1 MNNEERLQQYVVLIQ
16 EILSCPDG
24 EEGNILSAKMEL
36 VDLGLVVVMGQ
47 YAEYLRGQGQS
58 GAADFLLDMAAQ
70 ITSFLQQEN
79 SVNPEEMSN
88 FCNQLFAAE
97 QENGQSGIFE
107 LLAQNL
113 GFVNENLGNALIEA
127 SRRLIAANS
136 SELQEYIV
144 GLTEN
149 ISIHLTDFPLGNPRG
164 KIISAIAG
172 YEYVLSL
179 RTDNPEK
186 TAQTQNN
193 LGSAYS
199 RLAPFSENPKQE
211 IERAIAAYRNALR
224 VRKEAELPQAYATTQ
239 NNLGSAYSDLAPFS
253 ENPKQEIELAIASY
267 RNALRVRTEAELP
280 QDFAMTQNN
289 LGNAYSDLAPFSE
302 NPKQEIELAI
312 ASYRN
317 ALRVYTEAELPQA
330 YAMTQ
335 NNLGSAYSNLAPFS
349 ENPKQEIE
357 NAIAAYR
364 NALRVRKE
372 AELPQDFA
380 MTQNNLGNAYSRLAP
395 FSENPK
401 QEIENAIAAY
411 RNALRVHTSDMRS
424 TDCLQTARNMGNF
437 GFKQGLWEIAI
448 EGYSIA
454 IEAVEN
460 IRSWSRDETRRE
472 EVQANSISIYSNI
485 VQAYINLKQY
495 DKAMEYVERSRS
507 RRLVELMHSKD
518 LYGDAEIPEE
528 VKALLT
534 AYEAKQ
540 QEIDRIL
547 RLLLG
552 DERSLTATRELHDS
566 RDQRA
571 RTEAFTAE
579 IKILEQEKQEIWL
592 ELRRR
597 DPVLA
602 SQQKVDAL
610 DFKAMQA
617 LISDQPHTA
626 ILNIYSTDTNVH
638 ILILRSTGE
647 PTYFHCA
654 DLNGIGIADLNQ
666 WIYDTWLN
674 PYRLDKKQ
682 WTANMPQFLRQ
693 LAQTL
698 QIDRLIT
705 EHLQNI
711 EELIIIPHRAL
722 HQIPFAALPIDPP
735 QPPLSKGGED
745 KVPLNKGDL
754 GGSYLSDRFK
764 IRYIPSTQILKFCSD
779 RGDVPFAEQIPQFS
793 TVEDTRED
801 LMFAA
806 FEGSQI
812 AKMFAIEQSRRLQG
826 KQSATKTAYRQALK
840 HSRALL
846 SSHHAEARLD
856 IPLESMLLLG
866 DGAITLGELLTSRYP
881 DIVDVFLSC
890 CETGLG
896 ISQNLTD
903 DIVTLGTGFLCAG
916 ARSVISSLWKVDDL
930 ATAIFSIFYHQ
941 ERQKGCDRLTALQ
954 NAQTQLREMTRMD
967 LHEIAIDWDLKA
979 YLGKLLTPLYAVYDN
994 IKNDPEKKEQKKEI
1008 DKLLSKLS
1016 NALALI
1022 AEPKEQKAHLK
1033 PFASPDFWA
1042 AFTIQGLG

>member
-16 EILSCPDG
+16 EVLSCPNG

-36 VDLGLVVVMGQ
+36 LDLGLVAVMGQ
-47 YAEYLRGQGQS
+47 YADYLREQGQA
-58 GAADFLLDMAAQ
+58 GAADFLADMATQ
-70 ITSFLQQEN
+70 ITNFLQQ
-79 SVNPEEMSN
+79 SGGVNAEGLRD
-88 FCNQLFAAE
+88 FC
-97 QENGQSGIFE
+97 GE
-107 LLAQNL
+107 LLRSEIDGGQRAVFSAL
-113 GFVNENLGNALIEA
+113 AKHLELVNENLGRALITVQQGILA
-127 SRRLIAANS
+127 SNDDP
-136 SELQEYIV
+136 ELREMV
-144 GLTEN
+144 AGLTEN
-149 ISIHLTDFPLGNPRG
+149 ISNHLTNFPLGNPRG

-172 YEYVLSL
+172 YQYVLSL

-186 TAQTQNN
+186 TAQ
-193 LGSAYS
+193 
-199 RLAPFSENPKQE
+199 
-211 IERAIAAYRNALR
+211 
-224 VRKEAELPQAYATTQ
+224 
-239 NNLGSAYSDLAPFS
+239 
-253 ENPKQEIELAIASY
+253 
-267 RNALRVRTEAELP
+267 
-280 QDFAMTQNN
+280 
-289 LGNAYSDLAPFSE
+289 
-302 NPKQEIELAI
+302 
-312 ASYRN
+312 
-317 ALRVYTEAELPQA
+317 
-330 YAMTQ
+330 
-335 NNLGSAYSNLAPFS
+335 
-349 ENPKQEIE
+349 
-357 NAIAAYR
+357 
-364 NALRVRKE
+364 
-372 AELPQDFA
+372 
-380 MTQNNLGNAYSRLAP
+380 TQNNLGNAYSRLAP

-411 RNALRVHTSDMRS
+411 RNALRVYKEAELPQDFAMTQNNLGNAYSDLAPFSENPKQEIENAIAAYRNALRVRKEAELPQAYATTQNNLGNAYSDLAPFSENPKQKIENAIAAYRNALRVYKEAELPQDFAMTQNNLGSAYRDLAPYSDNPKEEIERAIDSYRNALRVRTVDLRS
-424 TDCLQTARNMGNF
+424 TDCLRTARNLGDL

-472 EVQANSISIYSNI
+472 EVQANFIEIYSNI

-552 DERSLTATRELHDS
+552 DGRSSLTAARELRDS

-571 RTEAFTAE
+571 RNEAFTAE

-626 ILNIYSTDTNVH
+626 ILNIYSTNTNVH

-698 QIDRLIT
+698 HIDRLIT
-705 EHLQNI
+705 KHLQNI

-812 AKMFAIEQSRRLQG
+812 AKMFAIEQARRLQG

-930 ATAIFSIFYHQ
+930 ATAIFSIFYHE

-1022 AEPKEQKAHLK
+1022 AEPKEQKAHLQ